1 MQALLPL
8 EAPRLLLRHAHD
20 SDLAPFAALNA
31 EREAAAFAQP
41 ALNAEREAATFAQ
54 PALPP
59 GHRLRTHCL
68 DRVTRAEWL
77 EREGITP

>member
-1 MQALLPL
+1 MQALLPRD
-8 EAPRLLLRHAHD
+8 APRLLLRHAHD

-31 EREAAAFAQP
+31 EREAA
-41 ALNAEREAATFAQ
+41 TFAQ

-59 GHRLRTHCL
+59 GHRLRTPCL

>member
-1 MQALLPL
+1 MQVLLPL
-8 EAPRLLLRHAHD
+8 EAPRLLLRQAHD

-31 EREAAAFAQP
+31 EREAAA
-41 ALNAEREAATFAQ
+41 FAQ

>member
-1 MQALLPL
+1 MHALLPL
-8 EAPRLLLRHAHD
+8 DAPRLLLRHAHD
-20 SDLAPFAALNA
+20 SDLAPFAALDA

-41 ALNAEREAATFAQ
+41 A
-54 PALPP
+54 PPP